1 MFIISTF
8 THLHVHT
15 QYSLLD
21 GFSPITKLLDYAQ
34 ELDMNSIAITDHGSM
49 FGTVE
54 FYKEAKKRGIKPI
67 IGCEIYTVNGSYLEK
82 NPNNKNYNHLILL
95 AENQIGYKN
104 LMKIV
109 SLGYVDGFYYK
120 PRVDKE
126 VLRKYS
132 EGIIALSACLKGEVQ
147 ENLVLNGYEYGKK
160 VALELNDIFGQGN
173 FFLELQNHGLPED
186 KLVLSELNKLSKE
199 TNIPMVATNDVH
211 YVKKDDWKIHDILLC
226 IQLGMT
232 LEEKKLKGMNYAPAE
247 FYLRSPEEM
256 EEMFGQYD
264 GAIENTNKIAE
275 RCNVEL
281 DFDHMHLPY
290 FEIPEGFTNESYLE
304 KLTYEGLEKRYLTI
318 DEKIKKR
325 CEFEL
330 NTIKSMGFVDY
341 FLIVWDFIRFAK
353 EQKIPV
359 GPGRGSAAGS
369 IVSYALGITDIDPL
383 KYNLL
388 FERFLNPERVSMPD
402 IDIDFC
408 YERREEV
415 IEYVVQKYGE
425 DRVAQI
431 VTFGTMAAR
440 GAIRDVG
447 RAIDMDYKTVDET
460 AKKIPMMLGITIE
473 KALEISSELQDIYKN
488 NPDIKKLI
496 DIAIRVEGM
505 PRHTSTHAAGVV
517 ISKAPVVEYVPL
529 ARNKEAIITQ
539 FNMIELE
546 ELGLLKMDFLGLRT
560 LTVIQ
565 DAIDLINK
573 NHNKNID
580 VYDMDENDSEVLK
593 MFTVADTLGIFQFE
607 SPGMRAF
614 LKELK
619 PNKFDDLI
627 AANSLFRP
635 GPMNEI
641 PKYIANKEN
650 SENIKYLHPKL
661 EPILNVTYGT
671 IVYQEQV
678 MQIVQQLAGF
688 SLGAADNLRRA
699 MGKKKMDVMEQ
710 ERKKFIY
717 GEVDEDG
724 TILIEGCIRNGISEE
739 IGNKIYDLM
748 IDFAKYAFNKSHSAA
763 YSLVAMRTAWL
774 KHYYPVEFMAALI
787 SSVMGNTSQVSLYI
801 QECKRLNIE
810 ILAPDINYSY
820 KKFNVEDGK
829 IRFGLLAIKNVGS
842 NLIETIIKAR
852 EADGKFTGFRDFL
865 ERIIAIDSQVINKRA
880 IESLI
885 KAGAF
890 NSLNI
895 TRAGLI
901 LEYSSMIDSV
911 QQTLK
916 KNVPGQKSL
925 FDIMMDSENSGKEN
939 KKEIEDI
946 KFDEEEYEKQE
957 LLRLEKEVLGIYITD
972 HPLSPYE
979 KVISK
984 YSEISTI
991 DLSDEHEIV
1000 EKKYDNRRVSIVGI
1014 IESINKKFTK
1024 NNQMMAFANFEDL
1037 YGNIELV
1044 IFPNTYDKYIELL
1057 KEDKVLIATGR
1068 LNISE
1073 NDTPKM
1079 IVENLR
1085 DVDNIINKSDDK
1097 NKSNIKQIY
1106 LKIDKNASKNTF
1118 DDIKQIIKNS
1128 NGNNPVN
1135 IYIEKIGKNYKMK
1148 KEFWINIEDEK
1159 ILNKLTILLGE
1170 NNLVIK

>member
-1 MFIISTF
+1 MIFIKNF

-21 GFSPITKLLDYAQ
+21 GFSPITKLLDYVE
-34 ELDMNSIAITDHGSM
+34 ELNMDSIAITDHGSM
-49 FGTVE
+49 FGVVE
-54 FYKEAKKRGIKPI
+54 FYKEAKKRNIKPI
-67 IGCEIYTVNGSYLEK
+67 LGCEIYTTNGSYLEK
-82 NPNNKNYNHLILL
+82 NSNNKKYNHLILL
-95 AENQIGYKN
+95 AENNIGYKN

-147 ENLVLNGYEYGKK
+147 ENLILNGYDYAKK
-160 VALELNDIFGQGN
+160 TALELNEIFGQNN
-173 FFLELQNHGLPED
+173 FFLELQNHGLKED
-186 KLVLSELNKLSKE
+186 KLVLNELVKLSKE
-199 TNIPMVATNDVH
+199 TKIPLVATNDVH

-232 LEEKKLKGMNYAPAE
+232 VEEKKEKGMNYAPAE
-247 FYLRSPEEM
+247 FYVRSPEEM
-256 EEMFGQYD
+256 EEMFGQYE
-264 GAIENTNKIAE
+264 GAIENTNKIAK

-281 DFDHMHLPY
+281 DFEHMHLPH
-290 FEIPEGFTNESYLE
+290 FNIPSGYTNETYLE
-304 KLTYEGLEKRYLTI
+304 KLTIEGLKERYIEIDEEIEKRYLF
-318 DEKIKKR
+318 
-325 CEFEL
+325 EF
-330 NTIKSMGFVDY
+330 NTIKSMGFIDY
-341 FLIVWDFIRFAK
+341 FLIVWDFIRFSK
-353 EQKIPV
+353 DNGIPV

-369 IVSYALGITDIDPL
+369 IISYALGITDIDPL
-383 KYNLL
+383 KYNLI

-415 IEYVVQKYGE
+415 IDYVVEKYGS

-447 RAIDMDYKTVDET
+447 RALDMDYKTVDET
-460 AKKIPMMLGITIE
+460 AKKIPMLLGITIE
-473 KALEISSELQDIYKN
+473 KALEISPELQEVYKKN
-488 NPDIKKLI
+488 SDIKKLI

-517 ISKAPVVEYVPL
+517 ISKDPVVDYVPL
-529 ARNKEAIITQ
+529 ARNKESIITQ

-565 DAIDLINK
+565 DAVDLVNIN
-573 NHNKNID
+573 HDKNITID
-580 VYDMDENDSEVLK
+580 DMDENDSKVLSI
-593 MFTVADTLGIFQFE
+593 FTKADTLGIFQFE

-614 LKELK
+614 LRDLK
-619 PNKFDDLI
+619 PTKFDDLI

-641 PKYIANKEN
+641 PKYIYNKEHQG
-650 SENIKYLHPKL
+650 NIQYLHPLL

-699 MGKKKMDVMEQ
+699 MGKKKMDVMEKDR
-710 ERKKFIY
+710 EKFIH
-717 GEVDEDG
+717 GELDKDG
-724 TILIEGCIRNGISEE
+724 KIIISGCIRNGISED

-774 KHYYPVEFMAALI
+774 KYYYPVEFMAALI

-820 KKFNVEDGK
+820 KKFNVENK
-829 IRFGLLAIKNVGS
+829 HIRFGLLAIKNVGS
-842 NLIETIIKAR
+842 NLIETIIEAR
-852 EADGKFTGFRDFL
+852 KIDGKFTSFRDFL
-865 ERIIAIDSQVINKRA
+865 EKIIMIDSQAINKRA

-890 NSLNI
+890 TSLGI
-895 TRAGLI
+895 TRSGLGM
-901 LEYSSMIDSV
+901 EYSAIIDSV
-911 QQTLK
+911 IQSNK
-916 KNVPGQKSL
+916 KNIPGQSSL
-925 FDIMMDSENSGKEN
+925 FDISDDENNSNNIQIDEK
-939 KKEIEDI
+939 
-946 KFDEEEYEKQE
+946 KFDDKEYDKKE

-979 KVISK
+979 DIIKK
-984 YSEISTI
+984 YSEVNTI
-991 DLSDEHEIV
+991 ELRDDYEIV
-1000 EKKYDNRRVSIVGI
+1000 ENKYDNKRTSIVGI
-1014 IESINKKFTK
+1014 IENINKKFTK
-1024 NNQMMAFANFEDL
+1024 NNQMMAFCNFEDL

-1044 IFPNTYDKYIELL
+1044 IFPQTYEKYTNYLQ
-1057 KEDKVLIATGR
+1057 EDRVLIAKGR
-1068 LNISE
+1068 LNVSE
-1073 NDTPKM
+1073 NESPKM
-1079 IVENLR
+1079 IVDSLI
-1085 DVDNIINKSDDK
+1085 DVDSLEETTIVMSDVK
-1097 NKSNIKQIY
+1097 KLY
-1106 LKIDKNASKNTF
+1106 LKIEKGASKNTF
-1118 DDIKQIIKNS
+1118 EDIKNLIRDRDIK
-1128 NGNNPVN
+1128 GENPVN
-1135 IYIEKIGKNYKMK
+1135 IYIEQIGKNFKMK
-1148 KEFWINIEDEK
+1148 NNLWVNIEDEK
-1159 ILNKLTILLGE
+1159 LMKNIRILLGNE
-1170 NNLVIK
+1170 NVVIK